1 MLQSIVVGTDG
12 SKGAGRAV
20 EFAIGLARLSGG
32 RLHVVSSYE
41 PVRGRVPV
49 TSAGA
54 EADALT
60 PLPDA
65 AVDAVLDRAAASSR
79 IEGVDVSCHARREG
93 AAEAICTVARE
104 VSADLIVVGNRGMN
118 GARRV
123 LGSVPNAVSHSA
135 PCSVTIV
142 RTT

>member
-12 SKGAGRAV
+12 SEGAGKAV
-20 EFAIGLARLSGG
+20 EFAIRLAKLSGG

-41 PVRGRVPV
+41 PVRGRVAV

-54 EADALT
+54 EADALS

-79 IEGVDVSCHARREG
+79 IEGVDVNCHARREA
-93 AAEAICTVARE
+93 AAEAICAVARE

-123 LGSVPNAVSHSA
+123 LGSVPNTVSHSA
-135 PCSVTIV
+135 PCSITIV
-142 RTT
+142 QTT